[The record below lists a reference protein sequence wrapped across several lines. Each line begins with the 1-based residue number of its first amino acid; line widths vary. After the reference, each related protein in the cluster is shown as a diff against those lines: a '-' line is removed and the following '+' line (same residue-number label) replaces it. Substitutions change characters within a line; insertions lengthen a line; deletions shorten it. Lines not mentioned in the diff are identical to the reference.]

1 MKPSLEEATSLEGG
15 EIRGWANVVWGLGGI
30 LAFLVYAVY
39 RLAGKFFEALDFS
52 FTGPQWMLL
61 VVNTAFMAYSEGYK
75 GFHKSF
81 APRVVARAL
90 TLRSP
95 APRLRVLLA
104 PLFCM
109 GYFHTT
115 RRRLLGTYALTVG
128 IVILIVLFQYLP
140 QPWRG
145 ILDFGVVVGLSWGT
159 ASILLFIDR
168 ALFRGGLEVS
178 PEISTG

>member
-1 MKPSLEEATSLEGG
+1 MATDGG
-15 EIRGWANVVWGLGGI
+15 GSEIRGWVHVVWGLGGI
-30 LAFLVYAVY
+30 LAFLTYAVY
-39 RLAGKFFEALDFS
+39 RLAGKFLEALDFS
-52 FTGPQWMLL
+52 FTGPQWLLL

-90 TLRSP
+90 TLRSQ
-95 APRLRVLLA
+95 AAGLRVLLA

-115 RRRLLGTYALTVG
+115 RRRLLGTYGLTIG
-128 IVILIVLFQYLP
+128 IAVLIVLFQYLP

-145 ILDFGVVVGLSWGT
+145 ILDFGVVVGLSLGI

-178 PEISTG
+178 PEISAS

>member
-1 MKPSLEEATSLEGG
+1 MSVIGDRGTEL
-15 EIRGWANVVWGLGGI
+15 RGWASMAWGLGGI
-30 LAFLVYAVY
+30 LAFLAYAVF
-39 RLAGKFFEALDFS
+39 RLAGKFLEALDFTFS
-52 FTGPQWMLL
+52 GPQWLLL
-61 VVNTAFMAYSEGYK
+61 VANTAFMAYSEGFK

-90 TLRSP
+90 TLRERP
-95 APRLRVLLA
+95 PLLRALLA

-115 RRRLLGTYALTVG
+115 RRRLLGTYGLTVG
-128 IVILIVLFQYLP
+128 IAILIVLFQYLP

-159 ASILLFIDR
+159 ASILLFLGR
-168 ALFRGGLEVS
+168 AFFRGGLEVS
-178 PEISTG
+178 PEISPG

>member
-1 MKPSLEEATSLEGG
+1 M
-15 EIRGWANVVWGLGGI
+15 VWGLGGI
-30 LAFLVYAVY
+30 LAFLTYAVY
-39 RLAGKFFEALDFS
+39 RLAGKFLEALDFS
-52 FTGPQWMLL
+52 FTGPQWLLL

-90 TLRSP
+90 TLRSQ
-95 APRLRVLLA
+95 AAGLRVLLA

-115 RRRLLGTYALTVG
+115 RRRLLGTYGLTIG
-128 IVILIVLFQYLP
+128 IAVLIVLFQYLP

-145 ILDFGVVVGLSWGT
+145 ILDFGVVVGLSLGI

-178 PEISTG
+178 PEISAS